1 VDLADNFRKESE
13 IVLDITKLE
22 AIQRSGL
29 REKEEIIEEIAD
41 LESKKLKVKAKRVKI
56 DSNLATTKLHIQEL
70 TKQIEAQEQNIE
82 AMNMDEELGQEEI
95 MPAVKE
101 EPAETGINRTEE

>member
-1 VDLADNFRKESE
+1 MPGPYGLNLKEDPKCEASPPFRAGLAGSMP
-13 IVLDITKLE
+13 
-22 AIQRSGL
+22 
-29 REKEEIIEEIAD
+29 
-41 LESKKLKVKAKRVKI
+41 VKI